1 MHYVA
6 NYINGNINQEH
17 TKRGLMRITHSFGK
31 LRLGKEIGE
40 DVQFLLANK
49 RGGFCGFSA
58 VPTSRYQGLYFEHNW
73 ILHKSLETIELINA
87 PEIKD
92 IINKLIEER
101 KYNVVINLEKV
112 SYIDS
117 SGIGALISS
126 LSNLKKYQ
134 GGLKIINV
142 FASVRK
148 VFELTKLTSF
158 FEIFSSEEEA
168 INSFS

>member
-1 MHYVA
+1 MD
-6 NYINGNINQEH
+6 ITQKRNGDIVI
-17 TKRGLMRITHSFGK
+17 LVI
-31 LRLGKEIGE
+31 IGE
-40 DVQFLLANK
+40 ID
-49 RGGFCGFSA
+49 
-58 VPTSRYQGLYFEHNW
+58 LY
-73 ILHKSLETIELINA
+73 NA

-101 KYNVVINLEKV
+101 IYNVIIDLEKV

-142 FASVRK
+142 YASVKK

-158 FEIFSSEEEA
+158 FEIYDSEGEAVSAFSK
-168 INSFS
+168 

>member
-1 MHYVA
+1 VVVLDIA
-6 NYINGNINQEH
+6 G
-17 TKRGLMRITHSFGK
+17 
-31 LRLGKEIGE
+31 EI
-40 DVQFLLANK
+40 D
-49 RGGFCGFSA
+49 
-58 VPTSRYQGLYFEHNW
+58 LY
-73 ILHKSLETIELINA
+73 NA
-87 PEIKD
+87 PEIKVSFSQ
-92 IINKLIEER
+92 LIESQ

-142 FASVRK
+142 YASVRK

-158 FEIFSSEEEA
+158 FEIYDSEAEA
-168 INSFS
+168 LAAFGK

>member
-1 MHYVA
+1 MD
-6 NYINGNINQEH
+6 I
-17 TKRGLMRITHSFGK
+17 TKRTKGEVVLLDIAG
-31 LRLGKEIGE
+31 EI
-40 DVQFLLANK
+40 D
-49 RGGFCGFSA
+49 
-58 VPTSRYQGLYFEHNW
+58 LY
-73 ILHKSLETIELINA
+73 NA

-92 IINKLIEER
+92 IVSKLIEEQR
-101 KYNVVINLEKV
+101 YNVIINLEKV

-142 FASVRK
+142 YASVRK

-158 FEIFSSEEEA
+158 FDIFDTEEDALE
-168 INSFS
+168 SFYK

>member
-1 MHYVA
+1 MD
-6 NYINGNINQEH
+6 I
-17 TKRGLMRITHSFGK
+17 TKRTKDDVVILDISG
-31 LRLGKEIGE
+31 EI
-40 DVQFLLANK
+40 D
-49 RGGFCGFSA
+49 
-58 VPTSRYQGLYFEHNW
+58 LY
-73 ILHKSLETIELINA
+73 NA

-92 IINKLIEER
+92 IINSLIEE
-101 KYNVVINLEKV
+101 KKFNVIINLEKV
-112 SYIDS
+112 TYIDS

-158 FEIFSSEEEA
+158 FEIYDSEDTA
-168 INSFS
+168 IESFKR

>member
-1 MHYVA
+1 MD
-6 NYINGNINQEH
+6 ISSR
-17 TKRGLMRITHSFGK
+17 TKGEVVILDISG
-31 LRLGKEIGE
+31 EI
-40 DVQFLLANK
+40 D
-49 RGGFCGFSA
+49 
-58 VPTSRYQGLYFEHNW
+58 LY
-73 ILHKSLETIELINA
+73 NA

-92 IINKLIEER
+92 IINKLIEQKR
-101 KYNVVINLEKV
+101 YNVVINLKDV
-112 SYIDS
+112 TYIDS

-158 FEIFSSEEEA
+158 FDIYDNEEDS
-168 INSFS
+168 IKSFQ

>member
-1 MHYVA
+1 MD
-6 NYINGNINQEH
+6 INTRNKGDIVILDIA
-17 TKRGLMRITHSFGK
+17 G
-31 LRLGKEIGE
+31 EI
-40 DVQFLLANK
+40 D
-49 RGGFCGFSA
+49 
-58 VPTSRYQGLYFEHNW
+58 LY
-73 ILHKSLETIELINA
+73 NA

-92 IINKLIEER
+92 IINKLIDE
-101 KYNVVINLEKV
+101 KKFNVIINLEQV

-158 FEIFSSEEEA
+158 FEIYDLEDDAVSAF
-168 INSFS
+168 NR

>member
-1 MHYVA
+1 MEINRREKDKVVILD
-6 NYINGNINQEH
+6 ING
-17 TKRGLMRITHSFGK
+17 
-31 LRLGKEIGE
+31 EI
-40 DVQFLLANK
+40 D
-49 RGGFCGFSA
+49 
-58 VPTSRYQGLYFEHNW
+58 LY
-73 ILHKSLETIELINA
+73 NA

-92 IINKLIEER
+92 VIAKLIEEQ
-101 KYNVVINLEKV
+101 KYCIVINLEKV

-142 FASVRK
+142 AGSVRK

-158 FEIFSSEEEA
+158 FEIFDGEDEA
-168 INSFS
+168 TAAFK

>member
-1 MHYVA
+1 MD
-6 NYINGNINQEH
+6 INTRSKGDIVILDIS
-17 TKRGLMRITHSFGK
+17 G
-31 LRLGKEIGE
+31 EI
-40 DVQFLLANK
+40 D
-49 RGGFCGFSA
+49 
-58 VPTSRYQGLYFEHNW
+58 LY
-73 ILHKSLETIELINA
+73 NA

-92 IINKLIEER
+92 IINKLIDEK
-101 KYNVVINLEKV
+101 KYNVVINLEEV

-158 FEIFSSEEEA
+158 FEIFDSEDEA
-168 INSFS
+168 INSFA

>member
-1 MHYVA
+1 ME
-6 NYINGNINQEH
+6 ISQREKDG
-17 TKRGLMRITHSFGK
+17 ITILDIQG
-31 LRLGKEIGE
+31 EI
-40 DVQFLLANK
+40 D
-49 RGGFCGFSA
+49 
-58 VPTSRYQGLYFEHNW
+58 LY
-73 ILHKSLETIELINA
+73 NA

-92 IINKLIEER
+92 IIQKLIESQ
-101 KYNVVINLEKV
+101 KYNVIINLEKV

-142 FASVRK
+142 YASVKK

-158 FEIFSSEEEA
+158 FEIYESESEA
-168 INSFS
+168 LSKFK